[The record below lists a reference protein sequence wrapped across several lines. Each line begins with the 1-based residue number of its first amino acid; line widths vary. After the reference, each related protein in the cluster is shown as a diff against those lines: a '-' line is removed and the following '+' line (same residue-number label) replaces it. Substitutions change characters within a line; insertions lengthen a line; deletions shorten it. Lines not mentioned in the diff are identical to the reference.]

1 MQEKQLLTKQDNFFR
16 EDIMATVIN
25 QYQTAVPSTVK
36 IDCSLRGTPTQVGTI
51 QRKTDSWK
59 RRVEAIHEIITLNIQ
74 LKYTHN
80 NYTVTDYNKWAKKQE
95 MHNVSYVEIIWNQI
109 LKEKKKKFSH
119 GWITL
124 KTQNRYWHK
133 GQLVQVWTKTEAN
146 IYIPSLPKS
155 LTDGGK

>member
-109 LKEKKKKFSH
+109 LKEKEKDFQPWMNHSED
-119 GWITL
+119 T
-124 KTQNRYWHK
+124 
-133 GQLVQVWTKTEAN
+133 VQV
-146 IYIPSLPKS
+146 
-155 LTDGGK
+155 LTQRAISTGMNQDWSQHLHTQLT